1 MNLNMQIRIAARN
14 DFAARFALAQ
24 VGGKYKDGDYPRFVF
39 ENQAQRNEYE
49 RILRRLEEED
59 AKVFGSGSKRSEAT
73 TIRNTRPIGG
83 QRIYSNRG
91 ISYPRISG

>member
-1 MNLNMQIRIAARN
+1 MGYWKKARD
-14 DFAARFALAQ
+14 DFPAKFALNLA
-24 VGGKYKDGDYPRFVF
+24 GGEFKNGKFFFSSVVRRD
-39 ENQAQRNEYE
+39 EYE

-59 AKVFGSGSKRSEAT
+59 GKVSATSHSRSKT
-73 TIRNTRPIGG
+73 TTVRDTRPVGG